1 MWFSTPLEG
10 DVTGQALSS
19 LASFG
24 RLVHLGY
31 SAGTTLRID
40 SLDLIW
46 KPSTIIGFNTLL
58 VPSERSARNLDEV
71 VDLSA
76 RGGTGR
82 RWAGRFLRLRR
93 RKRLGIW
100 TREVRSERSFLPFDT
115 SEATPGNSAASGHA
129 DRSAGRGEPAD
140 GQRRSDARARSDFR
154 SRFRAAA
161 PAGLLGI
168 HLNYPASVPPEI
180 DRAIYTPGEEGTGRG
195 AENGRSVN
203 GAFMQPMLVVCRRT
217 VAPRARPDE
226 RRLCRISRVEPRPGP
241 PVPQQ

>member
-129 DRSAGRGEPAD
+129 DRSAGRGGVAGRVAD
-140 GQRRSDARARSDFR
+140 GQRRSGARARSDFR
-154 SRFRAAA
+154 SRF
-161 PAGLLGI
+161 AGGCAGQVCLL
-168 HLNYPASVPPEI
+168 H
-180 DRAIYTPGEEGTGRG
+180 
-195 AENGRSVN
+195 
-203 GAFMQPMLVVCRRT
+203 
-217 VAPRARPDE
+217 
-226 RRLCRISRVEPRPGP
+226 
-241 PVPQQ
+241 

>member
-129 DRSAGRGEPAD
+129 DRSAGRGELPD
-140 GQRRSDARARSDFR
+140 GWRTVSGVRTLERDRTSGVDS
-154 SRFRAAA
+154 RAAA
-161 PAGLLGI
+161 P
-168 HLNYPASVPPEI
+168 V
-180 DRAIYTPGEEGTGRG
+180 RC
-195 AENGRSVN
+195 
-203 GAFMQPMLVVCRRT
+203 AFCTDMHSKD
-217 VAPRARPDE
+217 A
-226 RRLCRISRVEPRPGP
+226 RVEW
-241 PVPQQ
+241 